1 MATSMFVHEAFTQRQ
16 FVRLRTPLLVTI
28 GDKTYRSRDW
38 SVAAVRVDG
47 VDPLPRMKELVEL
60 KLKFQFENFALEM
73 EATAE
78 VNRVD
83 PAEKAAVYLF
93 TELSPTNLSL
103 LHYLVGALIS
113 GESLTASD
121 VLAIAQRDNFTAPR
135 RSSSPVAEDKGAL
148 AKRLGLIAVLW
159 LVGLGLVGFVLISAL
174 SRAFVVDSN
183 GVLTSSAPQTV
194 RAPDT
199 GAILA
204 WSAAKGERVQPR
216 QALAS
221 METLEGARLTVASP
235 CDCIVA
241 DPKVEPGEVLGRGAP
256 LLTLAPATA
265 PLAGEFVVP
274 LADAK
279 RLRQGDSVHIDFFGQ
294 HPPIKGRVKTVN
306 LPTFPDESAYAR
318 DRNGAMQLTALV
330 HVELEERVPFT
341 LIGRPAAARINTLR
355 TPF

>member
-47 VDPLPRMKELVEL
+47 VDPLPRAKELVEL

-83 PAEKAAVYLF
+83 PSEQSAVYLF

-121 VLAIAQRDNFTAPR
+121 LLSIAQRDNFTAPR
-135 RSSSPVAEDKGAL
+135 RSAAAVAEDKRSL
-148 AKRLGLIAVLW
+148 AKRLALIAVLW
-159 LVGLGLVGFVLISAL
+159 IVGLSLVGFVLLSAL
-174 SRAFVVDSN
+174 TRAFVIDAN
-183 GVLTSSAPQTV
+183 GVLTTSAPQTV
-194 RAPDT
+194 RAPET
-199 GAILA
+199 GSMIA
-204 WSAAKGERVQPR
+204 WSAAKGERVQQG
-216 QALAS
+216 QALGS
-221 METLEGARLTVASP
+221 LETLERNRLMIASP

-241 DPKVEPGEVLGRGAP
+241 DPKAEPGQVLGRGAP
-256 LLTLAPATA
+256 LLTLAPTTA

-279 RLRQGDSVHIDFFGQ
+279 RLRQGDTVRIDFFGQ
-294 HPPIKGRVKTVN
+294 HPEIDGRVKSVN

-318 DRNGAMQLTALV
+318 DRSGAMQLTALV
-330 HVELEERVPFT
+330 RVELEDTVPFS